1 MRRAALPILLVL
13 VLPALAVGSDLI
25 LTNIRFWTAP
35 DHTRVVVDLSG
46 PGSFTHRV
54 LSGPDRIAVDIDR
67 ARFRGGT
74 RKISVDDGLVRAIRM
89 NSLRNGAA
97 QVVLDLEKPARCQ
110 VFPLAPVSGKPDRV
124 VIDVYRDV
132 RREPDRAALPA
143 EGGVRRIIID
153 PGHGGDDPGA
163 AGLFGLVEK
172 ELVLDIG
179 RRLAR
184 KLNARPGY
192 KAVLTRDRDY
202 FLSLRD
208 RQLFARK
215 RGGDIFI
222 SLHANSAASQ
232 RANGFEIFFLSLR
245 GATNKMAREL
255 ADKENA
261 ADLLGGVPPEAEEE
275 ILSILF
281 DFLQE
286 EGMKRSEVLAE
297 ELYGAFRDQKEMEL
311 RNVKQAGFAVLKSL
325 EIPAVLVEVGFLS
338 NRNDAGHLKKN
349 DFREKVAD
357 NLLEG
362 VENYYARTA
371 EESVV
376 YHVVK
381 RGETLTGVACLHQ
394 VKLNDL
400 MSINNLSRDTVL
412 EVGQRLRVR

>member
-1 MRRAALPILLVL
+1 MRRAALPILLAL
-13 VLPALAVGSDLI
+13 VLPALVIGSDLL
-25 LTNIRFWTAP
+25 LTSVRFWTAP

-46 PGSFTHRV
+46 PGSFKHRV
-54 LSGPDRIAVDIDR
+54 LSRPDRIAVDVTGT
-67 ARFRGGT
+67 RFRGGT
-74 RKISVDDGLVRAIRM
+74 RKISVDDGLVKAIRM

-97 QVVLDLEKPARCQ
+97 QVVLDLEKPARYQ

-132 RREPDRAALPA
+132 QREPDRAVSPA
-143 EGGVRRIIID
+143 EGVRRIVID

-163 AGLFGLVEK
+163 TGLFGLIEK
-172 ELVLDIG
+172 ELTLDIG
-179 RRLAR
+179 RRFAR

-192 KAVLTRDRDY
+192 EAVLTRDRDY
-202 FLSLRD
+202 FLSLGD

-215 RGGDIFI
+215 KGGDLFI
-222 SLHANSAASQ
+222 SLHANSAGSQ

-245 GATNKMAREL
+245 GATNKMSREL

-261 ADLLGGVPPEAEEE
+261 ADLVGGVPPEAEEE
-275 ILSILF
+275 VLSILF

-286 EGMKRSEVLAE
+286 EGMKKSEVLAE

-311 RNVKQAGFAVLKSL
+311 RNVRQAGFAVLKSL

-338 NRNDAGHLKKN
+338 NRNDAGHLKN
-349 DFREKVAD
+349 EDFREKVAG

-362 VENYYARTA
+362 IENYYSRTA

-381 RGETLTGVACLHQ
+381 KGETLTGVARLHQ

-400 MSINNLSRDTVL
+400 MSINNLNRGSVL